1 MYIICLTMRKKKEGL
16 VPDEY
21 EFHSDYSAVDT
32 LEKASFVYKDIL
44 KRDDLYSATICKPIE
59 STEAHYLKETNE
71 SK

>member
-1 MYIICLTMRKKKEGL
+1 MYIVCYTLKMKKKNLLPE
-16 VPDEY
+16 EY

-59 STEAHYLKETNE
+59 STEAHYTEGET
-71 SK
+71 K

>member
-21 EFHSDYSAVDT
+21 EFHSDYQTIET
-32 LEKASFVYKDIL
+32 LEKAQFIYNNML

-59 STEAHYLKETNE
+59 STEAHYVEGVK
-71 SK
+71 